1 VRCLA
6 RYVWFAVRSCPLK
19 QWFQVSWEDT
29 SLPIILTFKLKR
41 IYFQWLLQ
49 ANSRQSKLF
58 LKAMTVS
65 ERAQLASYEVAEMIA
80 LKWKS
85 YVLAES
91 VILPAYQKMVK
102 VMLGDKAEQESRK
115 NLLSNNT
122 IQRRIMDLSDNT
134 EQSVLA
140 KLKIISSLY
149 KSINLLTSSTM
160 CN

>member
-1 VRCLA
+1 
-6 RYVWFAVRSCPLK
+6 
-19 QWFQVSWEDT
+19 
-29 SLPIILTFKLKR
+29 
-41 IYFQWLLQ
+41 
-49 ANSRQSKLF
+49 
-58 LKAMTVS
+58 
-65 ERAQLASYEVAEMIA
+65 
-80 LKWKS
+80 
-85 YVLAES
+85 

-160 CN
+160 YN